1 MIGLLSE
8 RLFFLT
14 GTKGSNVTPD
24 AQQKFGHLSERW
36 SSAPWWPFSPGGPKA
51 LEPNFLV
58 CVAISI
64 PIFIYVAEVGTR
76 IFDTP
81 SVTVSNWAWRRFR
94 GRQ

>member
-14 GTKGSNVTPD
+14 GSKHPHNEES
-24 AQQKFGHLSERW
+24 AQRFGHLQDKW
-36 SSAPWWPFSPGGPKA
+36 KNAPWWPFPDGGIKA

-64 PIFIYVAEVGTR
+64 PIFLYVAEIGTKA
-76 IFDTP
+76 FDLP
-81 SVTVSNWAWRRFR
+81 SVTVSNWAWRRFKAMR
-94 GRQ
+94 

>member
-14 GTKGSNVTPD
+14 GTKTPINEESR
-24 AQQKFGHLSERW
+24 QRFGHLQDLW
-36 SSAPWWPFSPGGPKA
+36 KNAPWWPFPDGGYKA

-64 PIFIYVAEVGTR
+64 PVMLYVAEIGTKA
-76 IFDTP
+76 FDLP
-81 SVTVSNWAWRRFR
+81 SVKVSNWAWARFKAMR
-94 GRQ
+94 